1 MGRLPSMVCPALAV
15 NRVIAIP
22 PEPLLHLTPDGRDI
36 SVPIP
41 TAHFGPAPIMSRFLS
56 VVWREGMVS

>member
-1 MGRLPSMVCPALAV
+1 M
-15 NRVIAIP
+15 
-22 PEPLLHLTPDGRDI
+22 LHLAPDGRDI

-56 VVWREGMVS
+56 AVRREGMVS